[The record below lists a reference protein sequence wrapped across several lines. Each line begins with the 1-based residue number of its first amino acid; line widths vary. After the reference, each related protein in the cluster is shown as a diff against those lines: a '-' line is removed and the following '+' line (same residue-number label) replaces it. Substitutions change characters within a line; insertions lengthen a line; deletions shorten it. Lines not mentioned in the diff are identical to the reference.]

1 MKFPACIFFS
11 WNPCHERVAGSAARP
26 CPQPLLWWPLCCH
39 IGLFSAAAAPGHSP
53 GGVRR
58 EQSPAWESSLPP
70 VLPCW
75 KAGKGWSRTA
85 VPSWHHSIPLSP
97 GGHKYTAFSYLL
109 MCKSSIKAWH
119 SCGLLRNIRFQTH
132 GEVKY
137 PCDTIPECIMLHF
150 RVF

>member
-1 MKFPACIFFS
+1 MKFPACIFFPGILATS
-11 WNPCHERVAGSAARP
+11 EWLDQQPDLALSPSSGGPCAVTLGCS
-26 CPQPLLWWPLCCH
+26 LLLLP
-39 IGLFSAAAAPGHSP
+39 PGHSP

-109 MCKSSIKAWH
+109 MCKFSIKAWH

-132 GEVKY
+132 SEVKY
-137 PCDTIPECIMLHF
+137 PCDAIPECIMLHF
-150 RVF
+150 KVF